1 METLFLRIF
10 HMSVVAGWVILAVI
24 LLRILLRK
32 APRAISCI
40 LWALVGIR
48 LIFPISYESQ
58 FSLIPGRAILS
69 EEVLTAQESAAG
81 QMTENVPQ
89 GGKQLRTGLL
99 SAAAENPVGWLQ
111 SLSRIGAILWAVGMA
126 SMLLYAGSS
135 WLRLRRQVALS
146 MRLRD
151 NVWIGDHVMSPFI
164 LGVFRPRI
172 YLPSGLKAPELEC
185 VIGHE
190 EAHLRRYD
198 HWWKPLGF
206 LLLSVYW
213 FQPLCWVAYI
223 LLCRDIEL
231 ACDERVVRGMSAEE
245 KKHYAETL
253 LSCGTKQQLIS
264 ACPLSFGEVG
274 VKERVK
280 SVLYYKKPAFWI
292 GMAAAGIC
300 IVAAIC
306 FLTNPLS
313 GSWKMGRYDEEEL
326 TAMIREMSGSD
337 AEIFEIYESETIPGT
352 LLAGYRNGENKMAYA
367 VFGWIKEGEK
377 DGYYRIRG
385 YRVLGG
391 ESLTS
396 NTIGADWG
404 IDRSL
409 TVVLCNGRELS
420 HMEAQTNGEFR
431 EVQTGRDEADG
442 PAMFVM
448 EWSKLV
454 KADSVDIRYFDQNGT
469 ELSLAQ
475 KEDDI
480 PLLDWGESDDMIGYI
495 DEIDQLDMD
504 VMTLDGPP
512 GEGNEGKAAD
522 SWPRGEEIRTI
533 PVEINP

>member
-1 METLFLRIF
+1 MEALFLKIS

-48 LIFPISYESQ
+48 LVFPISYESQ
-58 FSLIPGRAILS
+58 FSLIPDRAILS
-69 EEVLTAQESAAG
+69 EEVLTAQESAAE
-81 QMTENVPQ
+81 QMTDNVPQ
-89 GGKQLRTGLL
+89 DGKLLWTGPVP
-99 SAAAENPVGWLQ
+99 AAGENSVGWMQ
-111 SLSRIGAILWAVGMA
+111 RIIRIGAILWAVGMA
-126 SMLLYAGSS
+126 AMWLYAGSS
-135 WLRLRRQVALS
+135 WLRLRRRVAVS
-146 MRLRD
+146 MRLYD
-151 NVWIGDHVMSPFI
+151 NIWIGDHVKSPFI
-164 LGVFRPRI
+164 LGIFRPRI
-172 YLPSGLKAPELEC
+172 YLPSGLTASELEC
-185 VIGHE
+185 VMGHE
-190 EAHLRRYD
+190 RAHLRRYD

-223 LLCRDIEL
+223 LMCRDIEL
-231 ACDERVVRGMSAEE
+231 ACDERVVREMSAEE
-245 KKHYAETL
+245 KKNYAETL

-264 ACPLSFGEVG
+264 ACPLAFGEVG

-280 SVLYYKKPAFWI
+280 GVLYYKKPAFWLGI
-292 GMAAAGIC
+292 AAAGVC

-326 TAMIREMSGSD
+326 TAMIREMSGGD
-337 AEIFEIYESETIPGT
+337 AEIFGIYESETVPGT

-377 DGYYRIRG
+377 NGYYRIRG
-385 YRVLGG
+385 YRVLGW

-404 IDRSL
+404 IDHSL
-409 TVVLCNGRELS
+409 TVVVCNGRELS
-420 HMEAQTNGEFR
+420 HMEAQTNGETR

-469 ELSLAQ
+469 ELSFAQ
-475 KEDDI
+475 SEDDI
-480 PLLDWGESDDMIGYI
+480 PLLDWGDMAGYMEEMDQI
-495 DEIDQLDMD
+495 DLD
-504 VMTLDGPP
+504 VMMLNGSPE
-512 GEGNEGKAAD
+512 EGDEAA
-522 SWPRGEEIRTI
+522 SLPRGEEIRTI